1 MSSGTAAAIQAAAG
15 PGLLR
20 ELEQNYPRG
29 IKEGQIAVA
38 KGFNLRCK
46 EVFNGTL
53 SPWYS
58 KRSSNVKLP
67 EEASSEHKQC
77 LQLIYMLKYCN

>member
-1 MSSGTAAAIQAAAG
+1 MGSDFSMSSGTAAAIQAAAG
-15 PGLLR
+15 PRLLS
-20 ELEQNYPRG
+20 ELAHNYPRG

-38 KGFNLRCK
+38 KGYNLKCNK
-46 EVFNGTL
+46 VFNGTL

-67 EEASSEHKQC
+67 EEASSEHSEPC
-77 LQLIYMLKYCN
+77 FELI

>member
-1 MSSGTAAAIQAAAG
+1 MGSDFSMSSGTAAAIQAAAG

-20 ELEQNYPRG
+20 ELEQNYPLG
-29 IKEGQIAVA
+29 IKEGQIAVG
-38 KGFNLRCK
+38 KGYNLKCN

-77 LQLIYMLKYCN
+77 FELI